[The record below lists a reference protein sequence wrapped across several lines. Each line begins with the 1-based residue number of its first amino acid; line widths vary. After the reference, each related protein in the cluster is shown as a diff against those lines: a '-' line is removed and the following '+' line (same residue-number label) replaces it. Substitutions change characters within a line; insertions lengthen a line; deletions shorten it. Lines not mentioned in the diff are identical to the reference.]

1 MPVTQVPWTASSAT
15 IAFVNVIKSLVR
27 VAPSAL
33 GAVSCGLIPSSL
45 PNVHCTASRRCCVP
59 FTRSDLA
66 DELPVRIS
74 TVERHLD
81 HALVGGG
88 FERNRASQNRLFRNP
103 RVKARIAELTEERE
117 TAARGAISGVGSA
130 QCARKHGIE
139 RVADFYQFE
148 PAGELV
154 VRDLRAVAVSLIV
167 AEFHTGKWT
176 VSRPYSGDGKIRRF
190 NGRNRNCRV
199 RGYICPVGL
208 ERASLM
214 TPNVL
219 RTPTSSPTN
228 LGRGPEPAPRCR
240 YRLSRL
246 G

>member
-1 MPVTQVPWTASSAT
+1 MSTAP
-15 IAFVNVIKSLVR
+15 L
-27 VAPSAL
+27 
-33 GAVSCGLIPSSL
+33 
-45 PNVHCTASRRCCVP
+45 SRRCYVP

-88 FERNRASQNRLFRNP
+88 FERNRASRSRLFRNP

-117 TAARGAISGVGSA
+117 PAARGAISGVGSA

-148 PAGELV
+148 LAGELV
-154 VRDLRAVAVSLIV
+154 VPDLRAVGVSLIV

-176 VSRPYSGDGKIRRF
+176 VRRPYSWDGKIHRF

-199 RGYICPVGL
+199 RGYLCPVGL
-208 ERASLM
+208 GRASLM
-214 TPNVL
+214 TPKRPKDPDQL
-219 RTPTSSPTN
+219 ADKLGPRT
-228 LGRGPEPAPRCR
+228 
-240 YRLSRL
+240 
-246 G
+246 